1 MEVHGALNGGLLSLP
16 WGKRDGLGLVWEIED
31 KEESVQM
38 SLTASSDDF
47 CSREISEFEKLLC
60 LQIRTKKMQISHLLH
75 TPHCYDF
82 SLWDMLH
89 TLYIPTSDHTP
100 RLTLGEKEVVRWIAG
115 ILLAFYRCS
124 IRAVR

>member
-60 LQIRTKKMQISHLLH
+60 LQIRTKKCKYHICYTHHTAMISACG
-75 TPHCYDF
+75 TYCTHCTYR
-82 SLWDMLH
+82 LVI
-89 TLYIPTSDHTP
+89 TLPVSHWE
-100 RLTLGEKEVVRWIAG
+100 RKR
-115 ILLAFYRCS
+115 
-124 IRAVR
+124 